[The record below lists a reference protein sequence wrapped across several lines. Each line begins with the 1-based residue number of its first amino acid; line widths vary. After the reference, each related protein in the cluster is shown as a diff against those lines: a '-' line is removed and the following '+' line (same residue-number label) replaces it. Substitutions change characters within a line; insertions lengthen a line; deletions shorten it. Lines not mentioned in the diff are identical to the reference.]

1 MLNLAIVIGALLL
14 PVLVLAEIWRSR
26 RVSTPSDASDAQLDQ
41 TLSTSGMSRKI
52 LLTIVALAQAFL
64 LLVAYGANEPFRQSA
79 AAERQLDFAQHN
91 GAHTYVQYC
100 LSCHGAEG
108 RGYLEN
114 VNLPG
119 KPLNTP
125 ELQSTNAEQQ
135 KANVKMIHQTVDN
148 GRGAI
153 MPAWGTANGGPLN
166 AVMIN
171 ELVSLITGGRWDL
184 VAEIIKHDN
193 IAVPTEAPIVDPVAT
208 GKLIVTQGACA
219 SCHAVSGTAARGNVG
234 PALDG
239 IASRQI
245 AGVLPFSQDNVK
257 RWVSNPSQV
266 KPGTTMPPYPL
277 QDRYLNAIAA
287 YLETLK

>member
-26 RVSTPSDASDAQLDQ
+26 RVSTPADASDAQLDQ

-52 LLTIVALAQAFL
+52 LLAIVALAQAFL
-64 LLVAYGANEPFRQSA
+64 LLAAYGANEPFRQSA
-79 AAERQLDFAQHN
+79 AAERQLEFAQHN

-125 ELQSTNAEQQ
+125 ELQSTNPEQH
-135 KANVKMIHQTVDN
+135 KANVKMIYQTIDQ

-166 AVMIN
+166 YEMMN
-171 ELVSLITGGRWDL
+171 EMVALITGGRWDL
-184 VAEIIKHDN
+184 VAEIIEHDN
-193 IAVPTEAPIVDPVAT
+193 IAVATEAPIVDPVAT

-219 SCHAVSGTAARGNVG
+219 SCHAVSGTQARGNVG

-257 RWVSNPSQV
+257 RWVTNPGQV
-266 KPGTTMPPYPL
+266 KPGTAMPPYPL
-277 QDRYLNAIAA
+277 QDRYLNAIHA

>member
-26 RVSTPSDASDAQLDQ
+26 RVSTPADASDTQLDQ

-52 LLTIVALAQAFL
+52 LLAIVALAQSFL
-64 LLVAYGANEPFRQSA
+64 LLAAYGANEPFRQSA
-79 AAERQLDFAQHN
+79 AAERQLEFAQHN

-114 VNLPG
+114 VSLPG

-125 ELQSTNAEQQ
+125 ELQSTNPEQH
-135 KANVKMIHQTVDN
+135 KANVKMIYQTVDQ

-166 AVMIN
+166 YEMMN
-171 ELVSLITGGRWDL
+171 EMVALITGGRWDL
-184 VAEIIKHDN
+184 VAEIIEHDN

-219 SCHAVSGTAARGNVG
+219 SCHAVSGTQARGNVG

-245 AGVLPFSQDNVK
+245 AGVLPFNQDNVK
-257 RWVSNPSQV
+257 RWVTNPGQV
-266 KPGTTMPPYPL
+266 KPGTAMPPYPL
-277 QDRYLNAIAA
+277 QDRYLNAIHA

>member
-26 RVSTPSDASDAQLDQ
+26 RVSTPSDASDTQLDQ

-52 LLTIVALAQAFL
+52 LLTIVALAQGFL

-135 KANVKMIHQTVDN
+135 KANVKMIYQTIDN

-166 AVMIN
+166 YEMIN
-171 ELVSLITGGRWDL
+171 ELVALITGGRWDL
-184 VAEIIKHDN
+184 VAEIIEHDN
-193 IAVPTEAPIVDPVAT
+193 IAVPTEAPIVDRVAT

-245 AGVLPFSQDNVK
+245 AGVLPFSQENVK
-257 RWVSNPSQV
+257 RWVANPGQV

-277 QDRYLNAIAA
+277 QERYLDAIAA